1 MFNFAEQFFTPSGR
15 PISRVR
21 LYIRVSD
28 EEQVLGHSL
37 AMQEKE
43 DSNFAK
49 RHKYLITGKYIDAGF
64 TGKNM
69 NRPQL
74 KLLLSDIKSKKKDF
88 DAIIVWRCDRLIR
101 NNDYYHSVI
110 KPMFDRADIAILS
123 ATENNDMNNPYGKY
137 MRNMQINNAELESD
151 INSIRTIANLREKC
165 EQGYSPVARPP
176 IGYKRVTINKKKL
189 IVPDPETSFYVQKI
203 LKLHSTGI
211 YSDRMLAGLMRKE
224 GFSKCTK
231 KMVENITRNNL
242 KFYSGK
248 FDYSLKD
255 YNGIRTTK
263 EYQGK
268 HEPLISIELYETI
281 KKLHKEHVIYASKTT
296 KHELLYKGLIKC
308 PKNNK
313 FLTGEIQKGKN
324 NSGEYEYWRCHK
336 PIKGDAVCNACKKCI
351 KSTIIDNA
359 VIEVLKEIE
368 ITPKQLDEIKENFKI
383 FFNIQTD
390 YDEKKKEQIATKIKK
405 LRNRLNQL
413 YEDKLD
419 GLIDQ
424 DIYIEKREKYS
435 TELNE
440 LNIEYNALSKTNQI
454 LFERLEQ
461 AFELCKD
468 LTGRYLQLSNSKKR
482 ELLKLLCSNFFYQD
496 SKLNI
501 KVKSAFMTLFR
512 TFVFDCDL
520 SDFEPET
527 HVSKNGAPCRS
538 MFEIYK
544 SNFKNIICRTENIL
558 LIEEIAIFLAA

>member
-28 EEQVLGHSL
+28 DEQVLGHSL

-49 RHKYLITGKYIDAGF
+49 RHKYLITGKYVDAGY

-74 KLLLSDIKSKKKDF
+74 KLLLADIKNKKKDF

-101 NNDYYHSVI
+101 NNDYYHSVL
-110 KPMFDRADIAILS
+110 KPIFDRADIAILS

-165 EQGYSPVARPP
+165 EQGFSPVARPP
-176 IGYKRVTINKKKL
+176 VGYIRIKTKDKKKL

-203 LKLHSTGI
+203 LKLHATGI
-211 YSDRMLAGLMRKE
+211 YSDRMLADLMRKE
-224 GFSKCTK
+224 GFKKCTK

-255 YNGIRTTK
+255 YNGNRTTK

-268 HEPLISIELYETI
+268 HEPLISLELYETI
-281 KKLHKEHVIYASKTT
+281 KRLHNEHAIYASKTT
-296 KHELLYKGLIKC
+296 KHDLLYKGLIKC

-313 FLTGEIQKGKN
+313 FLSGEIQKGKN
-324 NSGEYEYWRCHK
+324 QSGEYEYWRCHK

-390 YDEKKKEQIATKIKK
+390 YDEKKKEQIAVKIKK

-424 DIYIEKREKYS
+424 EIYIEKRDKYS

-440 LNIEYNALSKTNQI
+440 LNIEYSALSKTNQI

-468 LTGRYLQLSNSKKR
+468 LTGRYFQLSHSKKR

-520 SDFEPET
+520 SDFEPDSL
-527 HVSKNGAPCRS
+527 VFKNGAPDGIRTHAYRNHNPRS
-538 MFEIYK
+538 
-544 SNFKNIICRTENIL
+544 
-558 LIEEIAIFLAA
+558 

>member
-1 MFNFAEQFFTPSGR
+1 MFNFTEQFFTPSGR

-43 DSNFAK
+43 DTNFAK

-74 KLLLSDIKSKKKDF
+74 KQLLSDIKNKKKDF
-88 DAIIVWRCDRLIR
+88 DAVIVWRCDRLIR

-110 KPMFDRADIAILS
+110 KPMFDKADVAILS

-176 IGYKRVTINKKKL
+176 IGYKRVTQNKKKL

-211 YSDRMLAGLMRKE
+211 YSDRILASTMRKE
-224 GFSKCTK
+224 GFTKCTK
-231 KMVENITRNNL
+231 KMVENITRHNL
-242 KFYSGK
+242 KFYVGK

-268 HEPLISIELYETI
+268 HEPLISLELYEKI
-281 KKLHKEHVIYASKTT
+281 KKLHNEHVIYACKTT
-296 KHELLYKGLIKC
+296 KHDLLYKGLIKC
-308 PKNNK
+308 PKNNRY
-313 FLTGEIQKGKN
+313 LTGELQKGKN

-336 PIKGDAVCNACKKCI
+336 PVPGDEGCKQCKKCI
-351 KSTIIDNA
+351 KSTIIDNTIA
-359 VIEVLKEIE
+359 DVLKEIE

-383 FFNIQTD
+383 FFNIQTQ
-390 YDEKKKEQIATKIKK
+390 YDESRKEQIAVKLKK

-419 GLIDQ
+419 GLIDLET
-424 DIYIEKREKYS
+424 YTEKKEKYTS
-435 TELNE
+435 ELNE
-440 LNIEYNALSKTNQI
+440 LTIEHSALSKTNQV
-454 LFERLEQ
+454 LFERLEK

-468 LTGRYLQLSNSKKR
+468 LQGRYFQLSNEKRR

-496 SKLNI
+496 SKLDI

-512 TFVFDCDL
+512 TFVFNCDL
-520 SDFEPET
+520 SDFEPD
-527 HVSKNGAPCRS
+527 SLIFKNGAPDGIRTHAYRNHNPRS
-538 MFEIYK
+538 
-544 SNFKNIICRTENIL
+544 
-558 LIEEIAIFLAA
+558 